1 MSEQELTRA
10 ILDALKARGIWCW
23 RTNTGVAKMP
33 GGRVRFGIVGGGDIT
48 GVLPGGRHFELEVKL
63 PDGKWKVTPEQEA
76 HGARIRALGG
86 GWAVVR
92 SVEEAIA
99 AVTPTVTV
107 SPTAVTTKGVLK
119 ALRELGATIEERAKQ
134 PHPALALRPDMRHGD
149 DGNGGHG

>member
-107 SPTAVTTKGVLK
+107 SPTAVSWARPSRSARSNRIRRWRCGPTCATATTGMEVTD
-119 ALRELGATIEERAKQ
+119 E
-134 PHPALALRPDMRHGD
+134 H
-149 DGNGGHG
+149 